1 MEHTRNAME
10 RLKII
15 GDRTDALNRF
25 LEQWF
30 NEQDYIEAR
39 TSGSTGKPKD
49 IFLKKT
55 DMILSAAR
63 TCEFLGI
70 TRGGTMA
77 LSLSADYIA
86 GKMMVVRALYSDAT
100 LIVEKP
106 SNLPLSNDVGQ
117 PIDLLAIVPSQVDG
131 FLKSSSGKYVKNV
144 LIGGAP
150 LDSSTE
156 QRLVMQ
162 NVNAYVTYGM
172 TETCSHIALRK
183 VGMPYYNTLPGVSID
198 VDDRSCLSIFCD
210 GFSFGK
216 IQTNDVVELIDS
228 HSFKWLGRADNVINS
243 GGIKIYPESVE
254 EKISTIF
261 PDLTCY
267 VTHAKSEK
275 WGEEVVLMVESE
287 SEIPDLKEHLTTV
300 LSHYELPKHIIY
312 RSLFSR
318 TGTGKIIRESFQ

>member
-1 MEHTRNAME
+1 MD
-10 RLKII
+10 RLSII
-15 GDRTDALNRF
+15 GDRTDALTGF

-30 NEQDYIEAR
+30 DGRDYIEAR

-49 IFLKKT
+49 IFLKKS

-70 TRGGTMA
+70 ARGGTMA

-86 GKMMVVRALYSDAT
+86 GKMMVVRALYADAT
-100 LIVEKP
+100 LIVENP
-106 SNLPLSNDVGQ
+106 SNFPLSHDDVAQ

-131 FLKSSSGKYVKNV
+131 FLKSSAGKYVKNI

-150 LDSSTE
+150 LSGVAE
-156 QRLVMQ
+156 QRLVRQ
-162 NVNAYVTYGM
+162 GVNAYVTYGM
-172 TETCSHIALRK
+172 TETCSHVALRK

-198 VDDRSCLSIFCD
+198 VDERSCLSIQCD

-216 IQTNDVVELIDS
+216 IQTNDIVELIDP

-243 GGIKIYPESVE
+243 GGIKIYPEAVE
-254 EKISTIF
+254 EKIQAAF

-287 SEIPDLKEHLTTV
+287 CEIPGLKERLATV
-300 LSHYELPKHIIY
+300 LNRYELPKQIVY
-312 RSLFSR
+312 TAQFER
-318 TGTGKIIRESFQ
+318 TKSAKIIRKIIMIR